1 MSLATTGF
9 YIGQNAGSNGTY
21 NLNGGQLNM
30 GWEYVGYSG
39 TGTVTQTGGTLTQN
53 GSYFALGENAGGVG
67 TYSLSGSGLVSVENI
82 IIGAA
87 WRGDVHAV
95 RRHLQHHEYL
105 HGLQARRQRNL
116 QPRRFRCSLMQVIRN
131 SSAT

>member
-1 MSLATTGF
+1 MIASTGIGSLTQSAGTVSLATTGF

-87 WRGDVHAV
+87 ERRGRSRSPPA
-95 RRHLQHHEYL
+95 L
-105 HGLQARRQRNL
+105 
-116 QPRRFRCSLMQVIRN
+116 
-131 SSAT
+131 ATP